1 LLKIR
6 IKIAVKAHTFVIMN
20 NGKGSAKIMGKS
32 GSLRP
37 RSTTELNGSKPRR
50 GQNNRMRKQKGFSLI
65 ELLIVV
71 AIILI
76 IAAIAIPNLLRARI
90 AANESSA
97 AASVRTI
104 STAELT
110 YQTSYPSVGYAAAL
124 SGLGPATVACTGG
137 PTSANAC
144 IIDYVLAQAASG
156 GTPKSGYFFDAV
168 GSASSGT
175 ANDQYYVDAYPS
187 SVNNT
192 GVKEFCA
199 VQDNVVRFQTP
210 STHSFTSV
218 AACQAAT
225 PIGN

>member
-1 LLKIR
+1 
-6 IKIAVKAHTFVIMN
+6 
-20 NGKGSAKIMGKS
+20 
-32 GSLRP
+32 
-37 RSTTELNGSKPRR
+37 
-50 GQNNRMRKQKGFSLI
+50 MRKQKGFSLI

-110 YQTSYPSVGYAAAL
+110 YATSYPATGYAVQLAD
-124 SGLGPATVACTGG
+124 LGPGAAACPSSG
-137 PTSANAC
+137 PTSTSAC
-144 IIDYVLAQAASG
+144 IIDYALASAAPG
-156 GTPKSGYFFDAV
+156 ATPKSGYVFTAV
-168 GSASSGT
+168 GSASAGT
-175 ANDQYYVDAYPS
+175 ANDQFVIDAKPS
-187 SVNNT
+187 NLNTT

-199 VQDNVVRFQTP
+199 VSDNVVRFITP
-210 STHSFTSV
+210 SDGSLSTL
-218 AACQAAT
+218 ANCQGAS

>member
-1 LLKIR
+1 
-6 IKIAVKAHTFVIMN
+6 
-20 NGKGSAKIMGKS
+20 
-32 GSLRP
+32 
-37 RSTTELNGSKPRR
+37 
-50 GQNNRMRKQKGFSLI
+50 MRKQRGFSLI

-110 YQTSYPSVGYAAAL
+110 FETSYPSIGYASTLTAL
-124 SGLGPATVACTGG
+124 GGADVSCSAG
-137 PTSANAC
+137 PTSTNAC
-144 IIDYVLAQAASG
+144 IIDYALSQAGVG
-156 GTPKSGYFFDAV
+156 GTAKSGYLFGIGATPAS
-168 GSASSGT
+168 GSG
-175 ANDQYYVDAYPS
+175 ANDEYFVNAFPS
-187 SVNNT
+187 NLNTT

-199 VQDNVVRFQTP
+199 VQDNVVRFVTP
-210 STHSFTSV
+210 GGATPGSLSTI
-218 AACQAAT
+218 AKCQAAG

>member
-1 LLKIR
+1 MPELLVTNSENKIQP
-6 IKIAVKAHTFVIMN
+6 VKDREED
-20 NGKGSAKIMGKS
+20 K
-32 GSLRP
+32 
-37 RSTTELNGSKPRR
+37 
-50 GQNNRMRKQKGFSLI
+50 NRMRKQRGFSLI

-110 YQTSYPSVGYAAAL
+110 YQTSYPSVGYAASLTAL
-124 SGLGPATVACTGG
+124 APATVSCSGG

-144 IIDYVLAQAASG
+144 IIDYVLGQA
-156 GTPKSGYFFDAV
+156 GTTAKSGYKFVAV

-175 ANDQYYVDAYPS
+175 ANDQYYIDA
-187 SVNNT
+187 
-192 GVKEFCA
+192 
-199 VQDNVVRFQTP
+199 
-210 STHSFTSV
+210 
-218 AACQAAT
+218 
-225 PIGN
+225 